1 MRNLQQLHPFEL
13 TSSRLAHLHRINV
26 TFILT
31 RLCPILNQLG
41 GVAPS
46 KGRIPQLRP
55 LNRLLFELP
64 FMPPRQQDIQV
75 INAEDA
81 SLVNLILVKC
91 LWGNCVSSDPF
102 IKLTKAATEYDDQQN
117 KQNQYYGCRSKAM
130 MMTNFTHLRCP
141 PLARYNT
148 YSIKV
153 VMCVSRLYPIHC
165 KKY

>member
-1 MRNLQQLHPFEL
+1 
-13 TSSRLAHLHRINV
+13 
-26 TFILT
+26 
-31 RLCPILNQLG
+31 
-41 GVAPS
+41 
-46 KGRIPQLRP
+46 
-55 LNRLLFELP
+55 
-64 FMPPRQQDIQV
+64 MPPRQQDIQV

-81 SLVNLILVKC
+81 SLVNLILVKF

-102 IKLTKAATEYDDQQN
+102 IKLTKASTEYDDQQN

-130 MMTNFTHLRCP
+130 MMMMTNFTHLRCP
-141 PLARYNT
+141 PLVRYNT